1 MTPLGLAML
10 AMALAGA
17 AGLAAAGPRSNQTPS
32 LLLLGTSGLASLI
45 AGLWLLLGG
54 PADIIVV
61 PLGAIP
67 WHLALDPLGAIFLL
81 PLGVVVMAIALYAR
95 PYLHHV
101 ETGTKRLGVATG
113 LFVASMILVLLA
125 NHAFTFMLG
134 WEGMALASY
143 LLVIQHHELSASR
156 QAGLLY
162 LLVAHMGALALLLS
176 FGLLAHGAGGL
187 DFAQWR
193 TAPASASAVAALAL
207 AFVAF
212 AAKAG
217 LVPLHVWL
225 PQAHPAAPS
234 HISALMSAV
243 MLKMAIYGM
252 VRFCFDLVP
261 AHAALGL
268 AMAMIVTGALSMVL
282 GVVLALVQQD
292 LKRALACS
300 SIENMGLI
308 TMALGLALLY
318 RATGHAALAALALGA
333 ALLHVLNHA
342 LLKALLFLGAGA
354 LQQAC
359 KTRDLGHMGGLL
371 RRMPASGSL
380 FLLGCLGL
388 AAIPPLNGFAS
399 EWLLFQAALQSWQ
412 MEQGILRSLIPLA
425 AACLALATALATAC
439 LLRLFASAFLGQA
452 RSREARRATEAPRSM
467 LLAQGGLAALCV
479 FSGLYPGLLL
489 RLINQVT
496 TDLLHHPAVQAAS
509 ALVVTPVAA
518 NQASYA
524 PLVVLAVIGVVA
536 MLTATLLHTR
546 QRPAPRRVPPWA
558 CGLRP
563 PTARMQVT
571 PAALSMPLRQIFAGL
586 LLIHERLGGPQ
597 GRRYHL
603 EITDR
608 TWGLLYAPVATF
620 VMQLSRHTARLQSG
634 RVRLYLGFSL
644 GTLLV
649 LLWVMSW

>member
-1 MTPLGLAML
+1 MTPLELAML
-10 AMALAGA
+10 AMGLAVA
-17 AGLAAAGPRSNQTPS
+17 AGLAAAGPRSSQTPS

-54 PADIIVV
+54 PLDAVVV
-61 PLGAIP
+61 PLGVIP
-67 WHLALDPLGAIFLL
+67 WHLVLDPLGAIFLL
-81 PLGVVVMAIALYAR
+81 PLGVVVMAIAVYAR
-95 PYLHHV
+95 PYLQHM
-101 ETGTKRLGVATG
+101 ESGTKRLGMATG
-113 LFVASMILVLLA
+113 FFVASMILVLLA
-125 NHAFTFMLG
+125 AHAFPFMLG

-143 LLVIQHHELSASR
+143 LLVIQYHEQSTSR

-162 LLVAHMGALALLLS
+162 LVVAHMGALALLLA
-176 FGLLAHGAGGL
+176 FGLLAQNAGGFG
-187 DFAQWR
+187 FAQWR
-193 TAPASASAVAALAL
+193 LSPASANTMVALVL
-207 AFVAF
+207 AFFAF

-261 AHAALGL
+261 AQAALGL
-268 AMAMIVTGALSMVL
+268 AVVMIAAGALSMVL

-318 RATGHAALAALALGA
+318 RTTGHAALAALALGA

-359 KTRDLGHMGGLL
+359 ATRDLGRMGGLL

-479 FSGLYPGLLL
+479 FSGLFPGLLL
-489 RLINQVT
+489 LMLRQVT
-496 TDLLHHPAVQAAS
+496 TALLHHPPVQKAT
-509 ALVVTPVAA
+509 ALVVMPVAA
-518 NQASYA
+518 TQASYA
-524 PLVVLAVIGVVA
+524 PLMVLAVIGVVTL
-536 MLTATLLHTR
+536 LTAALLHSR
-546 QRPAPRRVPPWA
+546 QRPAPKRVPPWA
-558 CGLRP
+558 CGLGP

-571 PAALSMPLRQIFAGL
+571 PAALGMPLRQVFSGL
-586 LLIHERLGGPQ
+586 LLINERLAGPQ

-603 EITDR
+603 EIADR
-608 TWGLLYAPVATF
+608 TWGLFYAPVAAF
-620 VMQLSRHTARLQSG
+620 VMQLSRHVARLQSG

>member
-1 MTPLGLAML
+1 ML
-10 AMALAGA
+10 AM
-17 AGLAAAGPRSNQTPS
+17 GLAVAAALVAAGPRSWE
-32 LLLLGTSGLASLI
+32 LRALRILGTAGLASLA

-54 PADIIVV
+54 PIGAIVV
-61 PLGAIP
+61 PLGTLP
-67 WHLALDPLGAIFLL
+67 WHLVLDPLSAIFLL
-81 PLGVVVMAIALYAR
+81 PLGVVVMVIALYAK
-95 PYLHHV
+95 PYLHHM
-101 ETGTKRLGVATG
+101 ESGTRRLGVATG
-113 LFVASMILVLLA
+113 FFVASMILVLLA

-143 LLVIQHHELSASR
+143 LLVIQHHEQSANR
-156 QAGLLY
+156 QAGFLY
-162 LLVAHMGALALLLS
+162 LLLAHMGALTLLLS

-187 DFAQWR
+187 GFAQWR
-193 TAPASASAVAALAL
+193 TAPASASAMVALVL

-252 VRFCFDLVP
+252 VRLCFDLVP
-261 AHAALGL
+261 VHAALGL
-268 AMAMIVTGALSMVL
+268 AIVMIAAGALSMVL

-318 RATGHAALAALALGA
+318 RTTGHATLAALALGA

-354 LQQAC
+354 LQQTCA
-359 KTRDLGHMGGLL
+359 TRDLGCMGGLL

-412 MEQGILRSLIPLA
+412 VEQGILRSLIPLA

-452 RSREARRATEAPRSM
+452 RSREARRATEAPRGM

-479 FSGLYPGLLL
+479 FAGLFPGLLL
-489 RLINQVT
+489 RLVNQVT
-496 TDLLHHPAVQAAS
+496 MDLLHHPAVHIAT
-509 ALVVTPVAA
+509 ALVVTPVSAV
-518 NQASYA
+518 QASYA
-524 PLVVLAVIGVVA
+524 PLVVLAVIGIVA
-536 MLTATLLHTR
+536 LLTAILLHTR
-546 QRPAPRRVPPWA
+546 KRPAPRRVPPWA
-558 CGLRP
+558 CGLGP
-563 PTARMQVT
+563 PTARMQIT
-571 PAALSMPLRQIFAGL
+571 PAALGMPLRQVFGGL
-586 LLIHERLGGPQ
+586 LVIHERLGGPQ

-603 EITDR
+603 EIADR
-608 TWGLLYAPVATF
+608 TWGLFYEPVAAF
-620 VMQLSRHTARLQSG
+620 VMQLSRHVARLQSG

-644 GTLLV
+644 GTLLI